1 MLGPACG
8 PVLNRRHDD
17 DSKADPPM
25 TPPFRVAVV
34 GCAGRM
40 GRMNLA
46 TIHATEGCVIAGGS
60 DQPGSPAIGRDIG
73 QLIGVGDLGIA
84 VSDDP
89 LEVFAKADAVIDFTT
104 PVATRRHAELVA
116 QGELVYVVGTTGL
129 APEDQA
135 VIEQA
140 ALQTVVIQ
148 SANMSLGVNLLQILT
163 EQVARALD
171 PDYDIEVL
179 EMHHRHKVDAPS
191 GTALMLGE
199 AAARGRAV
207 TLDEVA
213 CKARDGQVGARP
225 RGEIGFATL
234 RGGDVA
240 GEHSVIFATEGERLI
255 LSHRASSREVFA
267 KGAIKAALW
276 GRGKA
281 AGLYSM
287 RDVLGL

>member
-1 MLGPACG
+1 M
-8 PVLNRRHDD
+8 N
-17 DSKADPPM
+17 PPY
-25 TPPFRVAVV
+25 RVAVV

-60 DQPGSPAIGRDIG
+60 DQPGSPAIGQDVG
-73 QLIGVGDLGIA
+73 QLIGLGELGIT
-84 VSDDP
+84 VTDEP
-89 LEVFAKADAVIDFTT
+89 VELFAQADAVIDFTT
-104 PVATRRHAELVA
+104 PAATQRHAELAA

-129 APEDQA
+129 GPE
-135 VIEQA
+135 EQA
-140 ALQTVVIQ
+140 MIEKAAIQTVVVQ

-171 PDYDIEVL
+171 ADYDIEIV

-191 GTALMLGE
+191 GTALMLGRT
-199 AAARGRAV
+199 AAAGRGV
-207 TLDEVA
+207 DLDKVA
-213 CKARDGQVGARP
+213 CRARDAQVGARP

-240 GEHSVIFATEGERLI
+240 GDHSVIFAAEGERLE
-255 LSHRASSREVFA
+255 LSHKATSREVFA
-267 KGAIKAALW
+267 KGAIRAALW
-276 GRGKA
+276 GRGRHP
-281 AGLYSM
+281 GLYSM

>member
-1 MLGPACG
+1 M
-8 PVLNRRHDD
+8 N
-17 DSKADPPM
+17 PPY
-25 TPPFRVAVV
+25 RVAVV

-46 TIHATEGCVIAGGS
+46 TIHATEGCVVAGGS
-60 DQPGSPAIGRDIG
+60 DQPGSAAIGADIG
-73 QLIGVGDLGIA
+73 ALIGTEPLG
-84 VSDDP
+84 VTVTDDP
-89 LEVFAKADAVIDFTT
+89 VELFAQADAVIDFTT
-104 PVATRRHAELVA
+104 PAATRRHAELAA
-116 QGELVYVVGTTGL
+116 QAEVVFVVGTTGL

-140 ALQTVVIQ
+140 AIQTVVVQ

-171 PDYDIEVL
+171 PDYDIEIV

-191 GTALMLGE
+191 GTALMLGQ
-199 AAARGRAV
+199 AAAAGRGV
-207 TLDEVA
+207 KLDEVA

-234 RGGDVA
+234 RGGDVP
-240 GEHSVIFATEGERLI
+240 GEHSVIFATEGERLE
-255 LSHRASSREVFA
+255 LSHKAGSREIFA

-276 GRGKA
+276 GRGQHP
-281 AGLYSM
+281 GRYSM
-287 RDVLGL
+287 RDVLGLPG

>member
-1 MLGPACG
+1 
-8 PVLNRRHDD
+8 
-17 DSKADPPM
+17 M
-25 TPPFRVAVV
+25 TPPYRVAVV

-40 GRMNLA
+40 GRTNLA

-60 DQPGSPAIGRDIG
+60 DLHGSAAIGQDVG

-89 LEVFAKADAVIDFTT
+89 VEVFAQADAVIDFTT
-104 PVATRRHAELVA
+104 PAATRRHAELVA

-129 APEDQA
+129 GPDEQTM
-135 VIEQA
+135 IEKA
-140 ALQTVVIQ
+140 AIQTVVIQ

-163 EQVARALD
+163 EQVSRALD
-171 PDYDIEVL
+171 ADYDIEVV

-191 GTALMLGE
+191 GTALMLGR
-199 AAARGRAV
+199 AAAAGRGV
-207 TLDEVA
+207 DLNEVA

-240 GEHSVIFATEGERLI
+240 GDHSVIFAAEGERLE
-255 LSHRASSREVFA
+255 LSHKASSREVFA

-276 GRGKA
+276 GRGKHP
-281 AGLYSM
+281 GLYSM